1 MINIAVLGCTGSIG
15 VQTLNVVRRYP
26 RLFHIS
32 ALCCGTNANLLI
44 EQAKEFKPEFV
55 GISDETQAHRLQEL
69 SYGCKTCAGK
79 DAQIIAGAL
88 DSVDTVVCAVVG
100 LAGIDGVI
108 SAVKSGKRVAL
119 ANKETL
125 VSCGELVMNLAKST
139 GAEII
144 PVDSEHSAIFQ
155 CLNADKK
162 APLRRIILTASGGPF
177 RGKDKDFLST
187 VTPAQAVAHPNWNM
201 GKKISVDSATMMNK
215 GLEIIEAR
223 WLFNTQNIDYIIQPK
238 SIIHSMVEF
247 YDGSVFAQM
256 ARPTMEMPIQYALTY
271 PERLDL
277 EQPQFDF
284 STAIEF
290 FPPNEETF
298 PMPSY
303 CRKALQIGGTMP
315 AMINSANECAV
326 KLFLEEKIGFTDIM
340 KIVEHTLNNEKAVEY
355 NSVEQIKAIH
365 DEIFNKILNDYQ
377 SITEN

>member
-1 MINIAVLGCTGSIG
+1 MLNIAVLGCTGSIG
-15 VQTLNVVRRYP
+15 VQTLNVVRRYS

-55 GISDETQAHRLQEL
+55 GISDEKQAHRLKEL
-69 SYGCKTCAGK
+69 DYGCKTCVGK
-79 DAQIIAGAL
+79 EAQIIAGAM
-88 DSVDTVVCAVVG
+88 DEVDIVVCGVVG
-100 LAGIDGVI
+100 LAGIDGVV

-125 VSCGELVMNLAKST
+125 VSCGQFVMNLAKTT

-155 CLNADKK
+155 CLNADKN
-162 APLRRIILTASGGPF
+162 ARLRRIILTASGGPF
-177 RGKDKDFLST
+177 RGKTKEFLSM

-247 YDGSVFAQM
+247 YDGSVFAQI

-277 EQPQFDF
+277 GQAQFDF
-284 STAIEF
+284 SQAIEF
-290 FPPNEETF
+290 YPPDEETF
-298 PMPSY
+298 PMPTY
-303 CRKALQIGGTMP
+303 CRKALEIGGTMP

-326 KLFLEEKIGFTDIM
+326 KLFLEEKIGFLDIM
-340 KIVEHTLNNEKAVEY
+340 KIVEHTLITERADEY
-355 NSVEQIKAIH
+355 NSVEQIKQIH
-365 DEIFNKILNDYQ
+365 DEIYNKIANNYR